1 MGQMSSPSFSHKM
14 KAGDTKKRRQKVNLS
29 YKHTLTSGYIGY
41 VVQAINNTLAPLLF
55 LTINKTYGISL
66 EKISLLISINFALQ
80 MCIDLLS
87 TPIVSLI
94 GYRASLILAHVF
106 SVLGLV
112 SLGTLPELFEN
123 SFLGLLIAYV
133 FLASGGGL
141 IEVLVSPM
149 IEACPTE
156 NKSAQMSI
164 LHSTY
169 CWGQVA
175 VVLLSTLFFSLCGIE
190 NWRLLA
196 MIWAI
201 IPAFN
206 SIYLTL
212 VPIYRLEG
220 EQNGATGSKKFIFT
234 KGFLF
239 FIILMVCAGA
249 AENSVSQWAS
259 AFVEAGLSVNKT
271 VGDLLGLCLFAVLMG
286 TMRAAMSKLIPKFG
300 LERLIAASALLCV
313 ISYLL
318 TSLSQ
323 VPWISLIGCGL
334 CGISVAVMWPGTY
347 SLASERY
354 PCGGTLMFALLALA
368 GDIGCMAGPSV
379 VGIVSENNAE
389 KLGDGILAAIIFPAL
404 MLVCFTVKMLKNAI
418 KNAIKKRN

>member
-1 MGQMSSPSFSHKM
+1 M
-14 KAGDTKKRRQKVNLS
+14 KADGTKRWRQMANFS

-55 LTINKTYGISL
+55 LTINQTYGISL

-87 TPIVSLI
+87 TPIVKLI
-94 GYRASLILAHVF
+94 GYRASLILAHIF
-106 SVLGLV
+106 SVMGLV
-112 SLGTLPELFEN
+112 SLGTLPESFEN
-123 SFLGLLIAYV
+123 SFLGLLIANI

-141 IEVLVSPM
+141 IEVLISPM

-175 VVLLSTLFFSLCGIE
+175 VVLLSSLFFAVCGIE
-190 NWRLLA
+190 NWQPLA
-196 MIWAI
+196 IFWAI
-201 IPAFN
+201 VPAFN
-206 SIYLTL
+206 SIYLAF

-220 EQNGATGSKKFIFT
+220 QQHQVGSKRFIFT

-249 AENSVSQWAS
+249 AENSISQWAS

-271 VGDLLGLCLFAVLMG
+271 LGDLLGLCLFAVLMG
-286 TMRAAMSKLIPKFG
+286 TMRAAMSRLIPRFG
-300 LERLIAASALLCV
+300 LERLIEASALLCV

-318 TSLSQ
+318 TSLSPI
-323 VPWISLIGCGL
+323 PWLSLIGCGL

-368 GDIGCMAGPSV
+368 GDVGCMAGPTV
-379 VGIVSENNAE
+379 VGIVSENSAE
-389 KLGDGILAAIIFPAL
+389 KLGDGILAAIVFPAL
-404 MLVCFTVKMLKNAI
+404 MLACFIAKMLKNTI
-418 KNAIKKRN
+418 NERKTSK

>member
-1 MGQMSSPSFSHKM
+1 M
-14 KAGDTKKRRQKVNLS
+14 KADGTKRWRQMANFS

-55 LTINKTYGISL
+55 LTINQTYGISL

-87 TPIVSLI
+87 TPIVKLI
-94 GYRASLILAHVF
+94 GYRASLILAHIF
-106 SVLGLV
+106 SVMGLV
-112 SLGTLPELFEN
+112 SLGTLPESFEN
-123 SFLGLLIAYV
+123 SFLGLLIAYI

-141 IEVLVSPM
+141 IEVLISPM

-175 VVLLSTLFFSLCGIE
+175 VVLLSSLFFAVCGIE
-190 NWRLLA
+190 NWQPLA
-196 MIWAI
+196 IFWAI
-201 IPAFN
+201 VPAFN
-206 SIYLTL
+206 SIYLAF

-220 EQNGATGSKKFIFT
+220 EQHQVGSKRFIFT

-249 AENSVSQWAS
+249 AENSISQWAS

-271 VGDLLGLCLFAVLMG
+271 LGDLLGLCLFAVLMG
-286 TMRAAMSKLIPKFG
+286 TMRAAMSRLIPRFG
-300 LERLIAASALLCV
+300 LERLIEASALLCV

-318 TSLSQ
+318 TSLSP
-323 VPWISLIGCGL
+323 VPWLSLIGCGL

-368 GDIGCMAGPSV
+368 GDVGCMAGPTV
-379 VGIVSENNAE
+379 VGIVSENSAE
-389 KLGDGILAAIIFPAL
+389 KLGDGILAAIVFPAL
-404 MLVCFTVKMLKNAI
+404 MLACFIAKMLKNTI
-418 KNAIKKRN
+418 NERKTSK

>member
-1 MGQMSSPSFSHKM
+1 M
-14 KAGDTKKRRQKVNLS
+14 VNLS
-29 YKHTLTSGYIGY
+29 YRHTLTSGYIGY

-55 LTINKTYGISL
+55 LTINQTYGISL

-87 TPIVSLI
+87 TPIVGMI

-106 SVLGLV
+106 SVAGLV

-123 SFLGLLIAYV
+123 SFLGLLIAYI

-175 VVLLSTLFFSLCGIE
+175 VVLLSTLFFALCGIE

-196 MIWAI
+196 ILWAI
-201 IPAFN
+201 VPAFN
-206 SIYLTL
+206 SIYLAF

-220 EQNGATGSKKFIFT
+220 EQSKGSSKRFIFT

-271 VGDLLGLCLFAVLMG
+271 LGDLLGLCLFAVLMG

-300 LERLIAASALLCV
+300 LERLIAASAFLCV

-318 TSLSQ
+318 TSLSPI
-323 VPWISLIGCGL
+323 PWVSLIGCGL

-379 VGIVSENNAE
+379 VGIVSENDAE
-389 KLGDGILAAIIFPAL
+389 RLGDGILAAIIFPAS
-404 MLVCFTVKMLKNAI
+404 MLTCFIVKTMRNKI
-418 KNAIKKRN
+418 KSKKQANKREDTQKHGLLQRS

>member
-1 MGQMSSPSFSHKM
+1 M
-14 KAGDTKKRRQKVNLS
+14 ANLS
-29 YKHTLTSGYIGY
+29 YKLTLTSGYIGY

-55 LTINKTYGISL
+55 LTINQTYGISL
-66 EKISLLISINFALQ
+66 ERISLLISINFALQ

-87 TPIVSLI
+87 TPIVGLI

-106 SVLGLV
+106 SVVGLV
-112 SLGTLPELFEN
+112 SLGTLPEYFEN
-123 SFLGLLIAYV
+123 SFLGLLIAYI

-156 NKSAQMSI
+156 NKSVQMSI

-175 VVLLSTLFFSLCGIE
+175 VVLLSTLFFTICGIE
-190 NWRLLA
+190 NWRPLA
-196 MIWAI
+196 IIWAI
-201 IPAFN
+201 VPAFN
-206 SIYLTL
+206 SIYLAF

-220 EQNGATGSKKFIFT
+220 EQNKGGSGRFIFT

-271 VGDLLGLCLFAVLMG
+271 LGDLLGLCLFAVLMG

-318 TSLSQ
+318 TSLSPI
-323 VPWISLIGCGL
+323 PWVSLIGCGL
-334 CGISVAVMWPGTY
+334 CGVSVAVMWPGTY

-354 PCGGTLMFALLALA
+354 PQGGTLMFALLALA

-379 VGIVSENNAE
+379 VGIASENSAE
-389 KLGDGILAAIIFPAL
+389 RLGDGILAAIVFPTL
-404 MLVCFTVKMLKNAI
+404 MLTCFMVKKLKNAI
-418 KNAIKKRN
+418 KRRETSK

>member
-1 MGQMSSPSFSHKM
+1 M
-14 KAGDTKKRRQKVNLS
+14 KADGTKRWRQMANFS

-55 LTINKTYGISL
+55 LTINQTYGISL

-87 TPIVSLI
+87 TPIVKLI
-94 GYRASLILAHVF
+94 GYRASLILAHIF
-106 SVLGLV
+106 SVMGLV
-112 SLGTLPELFEN
+112 SLGTLPESFEN
-123 SFLGLLIAYV
+123 SFLGLLIAYI

-141 IEVLVSPM
+141 IEVLISPM

-175 VVLLSTLFFSLCGIE
+175 VVLLSSLFFAVCGIE
-190 NWRLLA
+190 NWQPLA
-196 MIWAI
+196 IFWAI
-201 IPAFN
+201 VPAFN
-206 SIYLTL
+206 SIYLAF

-220 EQNGATGSKKFIFT
+220 QQHQVGSKRFVFT

-249 AENSVSQWAS
+249 AENSISQWAS

-271 VGDLLGLCLFAVLMG
+271 LGDLLGLCLFAVLMG
-286 TMRAAMSKLIPKFG
+286 TMRAAMSRLIPRFG
-300 LERLIAASALLCV
+300 LERLIEASALLCV

-318 TSLSQ
+318 TSLSPI
-323 VPWISLIGCGL
+323 PWLSLIGCGL

-368 GDIGCMAGPSV
+368 GDVGCMAGPTV
-379 VGIVSENNAE
+379 VGIVSENSAE
-389 KLGDGILAAIIFPAL
+389 KLGDGILAAIVFPAL
-404 MLVCFTVKMLKNAI
+404 MLACFIAKMLKNTI
-418 KNAIKKRN
+418 NERKTSK

>member
-1 MGQMSSPSFSHKM
+1 M
-14 KAGDTKKRRQKVNLS
+14 KADGTKRWRQMANFS

-55 LTINKTYGISL
+55 LTINQTYGISL

-87 TPIVSLI
+87 TPIVKLI
-94 GYRASLILAHVF
+94 GYRASLILAHIF
-106 SVLGLV
+106 SVMGLV
-112 SLGTLPELFEN
+112 SLGTLPESFEN
-123 SFLGLLIAYV
+123 SFLGLLIAYI

-141 IEVLVSPM
+141 IEVLISPM

-175 VVLLSTLFFSLCGIE
+175 VVLLSSLFFAVCGIE
-190 NWRLLA
+190 NWQPLA
-196 MIWAI
+196 IFWAI
-201 IPAFN
+201 VPAFN
-206 SIYLTL
+206 SIYLAF

-220 EQNGATGSKKFIFT
+220 EQHQVGSKRFIFT
-234 KGFLF
+234 KSFLF

-249 AENSVSQWAS
+249 AENSINQWAS

-271 VGDLLGLCLFAVLMG
+271 LGDLLGLCLFAVLMG
-286 TMRAAMSKLIPKFG
+286 TMRAAMSRLIPRFG
-300 LERLIAASALLCV
+300 LERLIEASALLCV

-318 TSLSQ
+318 TSLSPI
-323 VPWISLIGCGL
+323 PWLSLIGCGL

-368 GDIGCMAGPSV
+368 GDVGCMAGPTV
-379 VGIVSENNAE
+379 VGIVSENSAE
-389 KLGDGILAAIIFPAL
+389 KLGDGILAAIVFPAL
-404 MLVCFTVKMLKNAI
+404 MLACFIAKMLKNTI
-418 KNAIKKRN
+418 NERKTSK

>member
-1 MGQMSSPSFSHKM
+1 M
-14 KAGDTKKRRQKVNLS
+14 KADGTKRWRQMANFS

-55 LTINKTYGISL
+55 LTINQTYGISL

-87 TPIVSLI
+87 TPIVKLI
-94 GYRASLILAHVF
+94 GYRASLILAHIF
-106 SVLGLV
+106 SVIGLV
-112 SLGTLPELFEN
+112 SLGTLPESFEN
-123 SFLGLLIAYV
+123 SFLGLLIAYI

-141 IEVLVSPM
+141 IEVLISPM

-175 VVLLSTLFFSLCGIE
+175 VVLLSSLFFAVCGIE
-190 NWRLLA
+190 NWQPLA
-196 MIWAI
+196 IFWAI
-201 IPAFN
+201 VPAFN
-206 SIYLTL
+206 SIYLAF

-220 EQNGATGSKKFIFT
+220 QQHQVGSKRFVFT

-249 AENSVSQWAS
+249 AENSISQWAS

-271 VGDLLGLCLFAVLMG
+271 LGDLLGLCLFAVLMG
-286 TMRAAMSKLIPKFG
+286 TMRAAMSRLIPRFG
-300 LERLIAASALLCV
+300 LERLIEASALLCV

-318 TSLSQ
+318 TSLSPI
-323 VPWISLIGCGL
+323 PWLSLIGCGL

-368 GDIGCMAGPSV
+368 GDVGCMAGPTV
-379 VGIVSENNAE
+379 VGIVSENSAE
-389 KLGDGILAAIIFPAL
+389 KLGDGILAAIVFPAL
-404 MLVCFTVKMLKNAI
+404 MLACFIAKMLKNTI
-418 KNAIKKRN
+418 NERKTSK

>member
-1 MGQMSSPSFSHKM
+1 M
-14 KAGDTKKRRQKVNLS
+14 ANLS

-55 LTINKTYGISL
+55 LTINQTYGISL

-106 SVLGLV
+106 SVAGLV
-112 SLGTLPELFEN
+112 SLGTLPEFFEN
-123 SFLGLLIAYV
+123 SFLGLLIAYI

-156 NKSAQMSI
+156 NKSVQMSI

-175 VVLLSTLFFSLCGIE
+175 VVLLSTLFFAVCGIE

-196 MIWAI
+196 IIWAI
-201 IPAFN
+201 VPAFN
-206 SIYLTL
+206 SIYLAF

-220 EQNGATGSKKFIFT
+220 EQNEGCSKRFIFT
-234 KGFLF
+234 KSFLF

-271 VGDLLGLCLFAVLMG
+271 LGDLLGLCLFAVLMG

-318 TSLSQ
+318 TSLSPT
-323 VPWISLIGCGL
+323 PWVSLIGCGL
-334 CGISVAVMWPGTY
+334 CGVSVAVMWPGTY

-354 PCGGTLMFALLALA
+354 PQGGTLMFALLALA

-379 VGIVSENNAE
+379 VGIVSENSAE
-389 KLGDGILAAIIFPAL
+389 KLGDGILAAIVFPAL
-404 MLVCFTVKMLKNAI
+404 MLTCFMVKMLKNAI
-418 KNAIKKRN
+418 KRRKTSK